1 MNEKDLLELLRK
13 DDPSAIKHIF
23 DSYHPTL
30 CMLAYR
36 VLKDTDQAKDSVQ
49 DVFIRLWRNRQH
61 LEITGSLAAYLKKAT
76 VNTALNVVKSRT
88 RFNKQGLGQTDLSA
102 LASNLTEEDVFYKE
116 LTQKADN
123 AINDLPE
130 RTRIVFT
137 LIRSEEMSYKE
148 VAATL
153 RISTKAVEK
162 EMMKALRLLRK
173 ALGDYLTNALV
184 IALLLQA

>member
-13 DDPSAIKHIF
+13 DDPSAIKYIF
-23 DSYHPTL
+23 DCYHPTL